1 MGLLDSLSELA
12 SPAQDGGIHD
22 EVSDDV
28 DPQVAAPDIQQG
40 QGQAAN
46 LPLRYRQCRKAERE
60 KDAEDADS
68 SGLDLDSHRSLGPGE
83 AAA

>member
-1 MGLLDSLSELA
+1 VSNAGEL
-12 SPAQDGGIHD
+12 
-22 EVSDDV
+22 V
-28 DPQVAAPDIQQG
+28 
-40 QGQAAN
+40 

-68 SGLDLDSHRSLGPGE
+68 SGLDLESHRFLEPGE